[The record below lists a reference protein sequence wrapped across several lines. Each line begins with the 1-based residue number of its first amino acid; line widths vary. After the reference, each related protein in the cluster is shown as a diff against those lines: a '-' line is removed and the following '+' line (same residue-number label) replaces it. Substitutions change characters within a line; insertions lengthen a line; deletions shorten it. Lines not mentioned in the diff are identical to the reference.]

1 MQRGRHNSEIVASA
15 EEKELRQCKRC
26 LLRDGPDEE
35 YYQSILEYI
44 ASLPEAEKADEG
56 LYKERLCRCTACDAL
71 INGMCRLCGCFVEV
85 RAAKLRQHCAKS
97 SEIW

>member
-1 MQRGRHNSEIVASA
+1 MQRGRHNGEIVASA

-44 ASLPEAEKADEG
+44 ASLPAAEKADEG
-56 LYKERLCRCTACDAL
+56 LY
-71 INGMCRLCGCFVEV
+71 
-85 RAAKLRQHCAKS
+85 
-97 SEIW
+97 